1 MSSGL
6 CFHRRYS
13 KIKQDMK
20 KIAIL
25 SLIMLVFAGC
35 TAEPEN
41 VVESVPN
48 LPQIGDLSISHEV
61 LELEAQSEDIE
72 VQEEEKVE
80 EEPLL
85 IETKPQEDGL
95 VNWPVPFAMQAPFSN
110 WDMPYQEMCEEAAL
124 TLASKYFNNESISK
138 QIMDDELTKVREWEV
153 ENLGGF
159 TDSTVAEIK
168 QMGEAVFSL
177 DIEISE
183 DVSIQNIKDQ
193 LDLGYLVLAPTA
205 GRELHN
211 PFFKQPGPLYHI
223 LVIRG
228 YNSENFITNDVGIG
242 KGEAYEYKYNVLI
255 NAVRDLPVIGGEIFR
270 PYDEDIS
277 ENIKEDEMK
286 TGEKRILI
294 VKGLK

>member
-6 CFHRRYS
+6 CFHCRYS
-13 KIKQDMK
+13 KIKLNMK

-25 SLIMLVFAGC
+25 SLIMLVFTGC
-35 TAEPEN
+35 TAKPEI
-41 VVESVPN
+41 VVEKTPN
-48 LPQIGDLSISHEV
+48 LAQTEDLSIPEVVEELDVEEDELV
-61 LELEAQSEDIE
+61 LEEA
-72 VQEEEKVE
+72 EKVE
-80 EEPLL
+80 EEPLV
-85 IETKPQEDGL
+85 IEPEEEISGF

-124 TLASKYFNNESISK
+124 TLASKYFNDEPLSK
-138 QIMDDELTKVREWEV
+138 QIMDDELTKVREWET

-159 TDSTVAEIK
+159 TDSTVEEIK
-168 QMGEAVFSL
+168 QMGEAVFNL

-193 LDLGYLVLAPTA
+193 LDLGNLVLAPTA

-211 PFFKQPGPLYHI
+211 PFYKQPGPLYHV
-223 LVIRG
+223 LVLRG
-228 YNSENFITNDVGIG
+228 YDDENFIANDVGIG
-242 KGEAYEYKYNVLI
+242 KGEAYKYKYSVVI
-255 NAVRDLPVIGGEIFR
+255 NAIHDLPVIGGEVFR

-286 TGEKRILI
+286 TGDQKILI
-294 VKGLK
+294 IKGIK